1 MIHGPRVSA
10 WHLQNTNQPLNG
22 DPVVKNL
29 SVVSLDALEISI
41 EG

>member
-1 MIHGPRVSA
+1 MELPVSA
-10 WHLQNTNQPLNG
+10 WHLQNTNHPPNG

-29 SVVSLDALEISI
+29 SVVSLDALLVEISI